1 MFQQIERSAAQVN
14 SLAYKNTKA
23 QHFPKALTHKLANS
37 QTRKLINSQTHK
49 LINSSTHQLANSLT
63 HQLIN

>member
-23 QHFPKALTHKLANS
+23 QHFPKALTHKLAS
-37 QTRKLINSQTHK
+37 SSTRKLT
-49 LINSSTHQLANSLT
+49 NSSTHQPTNSQT
-63 HQLIN
+63 H

>member
-37 QTRKLINSQTHK
+37 QTHQITNS
-49 LINSSTHQLANSLT
+49 
-63 HQLIN
+63 

>member
-37 QTRKLINSQTHK
+37 QA
-49 LINSSTHQLANSLT
+49 HQLANSQT
-63 HQLIN
+63 HNRTHPPTH